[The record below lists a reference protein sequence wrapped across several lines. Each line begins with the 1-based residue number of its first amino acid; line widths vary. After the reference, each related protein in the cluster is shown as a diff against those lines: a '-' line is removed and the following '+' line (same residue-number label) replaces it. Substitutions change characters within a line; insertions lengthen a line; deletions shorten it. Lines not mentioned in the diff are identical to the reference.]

1 MRPARVVLPSVLDLC
16 PRLRSRTRPTA
27 VEIHRLLVAL
37 AEAFPDAV
45 LLARDP
51 RVAEWLDTTPYDH
64 LAADV
69 ITAAR
74 ALSDV
79 LAALDHPP

>member
-16 PRLRSRTRPTA
+16 PRLRPRAHRAA
-27 VEIHRLLVAL
+27 VEIRRLLVAVS
-37 AEAFPDAV
+37 EAFPDAAF
-45 LLARDP
+45 LAHDP
-51 RVAEWLDTTPYDH
+51 RAAEWLDTTAYDH
-64 LAADV
+64 VAADV